1 MFRVVLC
8 CKYERKIVGR
18 IVFINK
24 QVLLRMANGIGRMF
38 AKHTMILS
46 SYLIHHSPNSD
57 KEGKDRGSLGTNM
70 WSMDIGAEVGKFT

>member
-18 IVFINK
+18 IAIINE
-24 QVLLRMANGIGRMF
+24 QVLSRIANGIGRMF

-46 SYLIHHSPNSD
+46 SYLIYRSPNSY
-57 KEGKDRGSLGTNM
+57 KEGKDRGSFGTNM
-70 WSMDIGAEVGKFT
+70 WSMDIGVEVGKFT